1 MTRTQKKVRVL
12 FEALQNSPKQL
23 FPGEGGRLNV
33 SHAPGVYVIYD
44 PRGHVV
50 HVGATPHGKRG
61 LAQRLRNHL
70 HGASSFV
77 EQHLNGKGSRL
88 RRGYS
93 FRCLAVRN
101 GKLRAYLEA
110 YAIGS
115 LCPAHIGLGASR
127 TQLL

>member
-12 FEALQNSPKQL
+12 FKALRDSPKQL
-23 FPGEGGRLNV
+23 FPDKGGRLNV
-33 SHAPGVYVIYD
+33 PHSPGVYVIYD
-44 PRGHVV
+44 PRGRVV
-50 HVGATPHGKRG
+50 HVGATPRGKRG
-61 LAQRLRNHL
+61 LAQRLKNHL

-77 EQHLNGKGSRL
+77 ERHLNGRGSRL
-88 RRGYS
+88 RLGYS
-93 FRCLAVRN
+93 FRCLAVRD

-127 TQLL
+127 TQLS